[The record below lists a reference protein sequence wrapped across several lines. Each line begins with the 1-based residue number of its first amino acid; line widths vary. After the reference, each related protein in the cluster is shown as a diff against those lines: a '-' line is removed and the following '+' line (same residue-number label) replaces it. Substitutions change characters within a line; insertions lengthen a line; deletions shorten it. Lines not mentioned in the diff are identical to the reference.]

1 MPIVKKDAS
10 TVKSVHFDVG
20 VPWTIVET
28 VFSFMPIIKRDASTI
43 KSVHFAVLFIASKVS
58 LGQLLMSVCAELQ
71 TVRLRCKQQLRS
83 CYTCADALADSGW
96 VVVSCVSV
104 EVPTE
109 PILAW
114 KRMH

>member
-58 LGQLLMSVCAELQ
+58 LGQLLMSVC

-83 CYTCADALADSGW
+83 WYACAKALVNSGW

-104 EVPTE
+104 EVSTM
-109 PILAW
+109 PILPGS
-114 KRMH
+114 RMH